1 MKSRI
6 ILLSLVL
13 TSLFIIPVVMA
24 HAPLQPSLDNNSL
37 ETALVI
43 SDPTKSWALY
53 TELHEGGEAQYYRL
67 DLADDERLFTQLFI
81 STSEKTDFLP
91 NLAIMGPGITSH
103 DSIPEYVE
111 VPDGAGVMLV
121 EAQRSDEPSYEPFT
135 PSSSYFLAQVDLEI
149 LSTGTFY
156 IAVFEPSQGGR
167 YGLAIGYREEFG
179 LDEWIRIPIDVIG
192 IHQWEG
198 QSIALILAPMIATVI
213 VGFGFFI
220 WKQKDMFH
228 NVFYLT
234 GISAGLLY
242 IGSGAIMFTQ
252 MILALTT
259 VAPNL
264 SLIVTIVF
272 ALIPILLGI
281 LILRITTK
289 ERNSVSKRDRA
300 ILALLGFLG
309 LFAWAGLILG
319 PASSLLTSV
328 VPTKSE

>member
-6 ILLSLVL
+6 IPLSLVL

-24 HAPLQPSLDNNSL
+24 HTPLQPDLDNNSL
-37 ETALVI
+37 ETALVV

-81 STSEKTDFLP
+81 PTSEKTDFLP
-91 NLAIMGPGITSH
+91 NLAIMGPGISSH

-111 VPDGAGVMLV
+111 VPDGSGVILV

-149 LSTGTFY
+149 SSTGTFY

-192 IHQWEG
+192 IHEWEG
-198 QSIALILAPMIATVI
+198 QSIAFILAPMIATVI
-213 VGFGFFI
+213 IGFGLLI
-220 WKQKDMFH
+220 WKQKDMFR

-259 VAPNL
+259 ATPNL
-264 SLIVTIVF
+264 SVIVTIVF
-272 ALIPILLGI
+272 AFIPILLGI
-281 LILRITTK
+281 FILRITTK
-289 ERNSVSKRDRA
+289 DRNSVSKRDRA

-319 PASSLLTSV
+319 PALSLLTSV

>member
-6 ILLSLVL
+6 ITLSLVL
-13 TSLFIIPVVMA
+13 TSLVIIPVVMA
-24 HAPLQPSLDNNSL
+24 HTPLQPSLDNKSL

-53 TELHEGGEAQYYRL
+53 TELHEGGEAQYYQL
-67 DLADDERLFTQLFI
+67 ELADGERLFTQLFI
-81 STSEKTDFLP
+81 PTSEKTDFLP
-91 NLAIMGPGITSH
+91 NLAIMGPDISSH
-103 DSIPEYVE
+103 DAIPEYVE
-111 VPDGAGVMLV
+111 VPDGAGIIFV

-135 PSSSYFLAQVDLEI
+135 PSSSYFLAQVDLEVS
-149 LSTGTFY
+149 STGTFY

-192 IHQWEG
+192 IHLWEG

-213 VGFGFFI
+213 IGFGLYI
-220 WKQKDMFH
+220 WKRKGILR

-242 IGSGAIMFTQ
+242 IGSGAMMFTQ
-252 MILALTT
+252 MILALTAAIPDLL
-259 VAPNL
+259 V
-264 SLIVTIVF
+264 IVTIVF

-281 LILRITTK
+281 SILRITTK
-289 ERNSVSKRDRA
+289 DRNSVSRRDRA
-300 ILALLGFLG
+300 LLALLGFLG

-319 PASSLLTSV
+319 PALSLLTSV
-328 VPTKSE
+328 VPTKSA